1 MNNRHDMNLR
11 LDQVEGLEGR
21 LALLLAA
28 KLSAAAEALPHDI
41 TERLRFSR
49 ERAIAH
55 GRAVREIPVSAPTIV
70 VSGTSAVL
78 SGPPTW
84 WLRMASW
91 MPLVVV
97 VVGLVLIQK
106 HHEQVQIVTA
116 ADVDAAL
123 LADELPPS
131 AYRDPGFTVFLQGH
145 TKP

>member
-1 MNNRHDMNLR
+1 MNAR

-21 LALLLAA
+21 LALLFAA
-28 KLSAAAEALPHDI
+28 RLNAAAEALPHDI

-49 ERAIAH
+49 ERAISQS
-55 GRAVREIPVSAPTIV
+55 RVMREVSVTAPTLV
-70 VSGTSAVL
+70 ASGTSALL

-91 MPLVVV
+91 VPLLVV

-106 HHEQVQIVTA
+106 HHDQVQIVTA